1 MTLLALDR
9 VTCRRG
15 GRLLF
20 KRLDFALAAGEGV
33 RLAGPNGSGKSSL
46 LRLAAGLL
54 EPVTGTVTRTVA
66 GTLADE
72 GIALDSERRLGDAL
86 RFWASASRLEPAV
99 EAFGL
104 GDLLAVPVR
113 LLSNGQLR
121 RARLARVM
129 ASGAPL
135 WLLDEPLNG
144 LDDDGV
150 ARLDWAIAAHRGRG
164 GAVLAASHVA
174 LAGEW
179 RTLELATA
187 GEPRTLKS
195 AR

>member
-1 MTLLALDR
+1 MTLLALDC

-20 KRLDFALAAGEGV
+20 EGLDLALAAGEGV
-33 RLAGPNGSGKSSL
+33 RLAGPNGTGKSSL

-54 EPVTGTVTRTVA
+54 DPTIGTVTRTVT

-72 GIALDSERRLGDAL
+72 GIALDRERRLGDAL
-86 RFWASASRLEPAV
+86 GFWTAARCLEPAV

-104 GDLLAVPVR
+104 DDLLAVPVR
-113 LLSNGQLR
+113 LLSTGQLR

-150 ARLDWAIAAHRGRG
+150 ARLDRAIAAHRAGG
-164 GAVLAASHVA
+164 GAVLAASHVV
-174 LAGEW
+174 LAGDW
-179 RTLELATA
+179 RTLEL
-187 GEPRTLKS
+187 PQ
-195 AR
+195 

>member
-1 MTLLALDR
+1 MTLFALDR
-9 VTCRRG
+9 VTCQRG

-20 KRLDFALAAGEGV
+20 EGLDFALAAGEGV

-66 GTLADE
+66 GTLA
-72 GIALDSERRLGDAL
+72 ERRLGDAL

-113 LLSNGQLR
+113 LLSTGQLR
-121 RARLARVM
+121 VSPSVSSR
-129 ASGAPL
+129 
-135 WLLDEPLNG
+135 
-144 LDDDGV
+144 
-150 ARLDWAIAAHRGRG
+150 
-164 GAVLAASHVA
+164 
-174 LAGEW
+174 
-179 RTLELATA
+179 
-187 GEPRTLKS
+187 
-195 AR
+195 